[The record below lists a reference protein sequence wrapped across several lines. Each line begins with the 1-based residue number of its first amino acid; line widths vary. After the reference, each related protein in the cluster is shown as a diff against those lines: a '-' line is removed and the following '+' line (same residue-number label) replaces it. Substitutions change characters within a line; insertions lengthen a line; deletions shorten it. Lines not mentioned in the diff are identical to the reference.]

1 VEAHE
6 TRRVRRLP
14 KIFTPEPLRGGPAS
28 LLNPARR
35 SAGLPPSHEWPGYGQ
50 RPYTNGARTRT
61 APGSDLSLESSYV
74 VNEPSTRSLSN
85 RRHKE
90 ITALHRRKYRARQG
104 QTVVEGARAVE
115 AAIDAGAPVTDL
127 VLSAGFAGRSDA
139 DALLDRLAATRSD
152 GEVDVWTVSDEEMAE
167 LSGVATSQGVLAVVN
182 RQYVNVDDLAESPA
196 SAATVLAL
204 DGVQDPGNV
213 GTIVRTAAWFGV
225 TAVVAGPGTAGLYGP
240 KVMRAAMGGH
250 WDVGLGRTDLL
261 GAALDRF
268 RREGFQIYG
277 ADLYG
282 TDARAWVPRHPSA
295 LVLGSEAH
303 GLSADVLDRI
313 DEPIAIPGSADRQG
327 AESLNV
333 AVASGILVYEWTQ
346 PSSPGHV
353 Q

>member
-1 VEAHE
+1 M
-6 TRRVRRLP
+6 
-14 KIFTPEPLRGGPAS
+14 
-28 LLNPARR
+28 
-35 SAGLPPSHEWPGYGQ
+35 
-50 RPYTNGARTRT
+50 
-61 APGSDLSLESSYV
+61 
-74 VNEPSTRSLSN
+74 NEPSTRSLSN

-90 ITALHRRKYRARQG
+90 ITALHRRKYRVRQG
-104 QTVVEGARAVE
+104 QTIVEGTRSVE

-139 DALLDRLAATRSD
+139 AALLDRLAGTTPE
-152 GEVDVWTVSDEEMAE
+152 GNVDVWTVHDNEMAE
-167 LSGVATSQGVLAVVN
+167 LSGVATSQGVLAVVD
-182 RQYVNVDDLAESPA
+182 RRYVDVGDLAASPA
-196 SAATVLAL
+196 GDAAVLAL

-213 GTIVRTAAWFGV
+213 GTIVRTAAWFGAA
-225 TAVVAGPGTAGLYGP
+225 AVVAGPGTAGFYGP

-250 WDVGLGRTDLL
+250 WDVDLGRTDAL
-261 GAALDRF
+261 GAALGRF

-282 TDARAWVPRHPSA
+282 TDARAWVPQHPSV
-295 LVLGSEAH
+295 LILGSEAH